1 MKIIAVTGARSEY
14 DLLADVY
21 KKLDEKSDVDFSVLI
36 TGPHFS
42 EKYGSTVN
50 YVVADGFRIV
60 DQVFS
65 FLDSDTKH
73 ARVLSL
79 GSQIPGFVQTFLRE
93 KPDVVLVAGDREEA
107 LSVTAVCAYMD
118 IKVAHFFGGD
128 IAKDGNIDNSIRYA
142 ASKLAHIHFPTL
154 KEHQE
159 TLLKL
164 GEDDWRIFQVGNPA
178 LDRLVNTE
186 QIALP
191 NLFESLGVYPDWNT
205 EKYCVLIQH
214 SIITEVED
222 QHEHIRETLEAIRA
236 SGLKCFINSPNSDAG
251 TQAIID
257 AYHEYSEKH
266 PSDFKLFKNLD
277 RISFINLLRHSA
289 CLIGN
294 SSSGILEAPTLGLPV
309 VNVGSRQVGR
319 IHAPNVIFVGNKK
332 ADILEAL
339 NKSTCDLDY
348 IESVKKVINPY
359 GDGKS
364 SQKIVDSLLNLDE
377 NKDWIHKNISY

>member
-14 DLLADVY
+14 DLLSDVY
-21 KKLDEKSDVDFSVLI
+21 KKLEEKSEVDFSVLI

-42 EKYGSTVN
+42 EKFGRTAD
-50 YVVADGFRIV
+50 YVLADGFRV
-60 DQVFS
+60 ADQVYS
-65 FLDSDTKH
+65 LLDSDTKH

-79 GSQIPGFVQTFLRE
+79 GNQISGFVQTFLRE
-93 KPDVVLVAGDREEA
+93 QPDIVLVAGDREEA
-107 LSVTAVCAYMD
+107 LSVSAVCAYMD
-118 IKVAHFFGGD
+118 IRVAHFFGGD
-128 IAKDGNIDNSIRYA
+128 IVKDGNIDNSIRYA

-154 KEHQE
+154 KEHKE

-178 LDRLVNTE
+178 LDRLVNTK
-186 QIALP
+186 QISRP
-191 NLFESLGVYPDWNT
+191 ELFENLRIHPDWNI

-214 SIITEVED
+214 SIITEVSE
-222 QHEHIRETLEAIRA
+222 QNNHIRETLEAIRE

-257 AYHEYSEKH
+257 AFHEYS
-266 PSDFKLFKNLD
+266 SDYPFQFKLFKNLD
-277 RISFINLLRHSA
+277 RENFINLLRHSA

-294 SSSGILEAPTLGLPV
+294 SSAGILEAPTLGLPV

-319 IHAPNVIFVGNKK
+319 IHASNVLFVGNEKS
-332 ADILEAL
+332 DILDAL
-339 NKSTCDLDY
+339 TKSTYDLDY
-348 IESVKKVINPY
+348 IESVRNVTNPY

-364 SQKIVDSLLNLDE
+364 SQEIVEILLNLDGS
-377 NKDWIHKNISY
+377 KDWLHKNISY